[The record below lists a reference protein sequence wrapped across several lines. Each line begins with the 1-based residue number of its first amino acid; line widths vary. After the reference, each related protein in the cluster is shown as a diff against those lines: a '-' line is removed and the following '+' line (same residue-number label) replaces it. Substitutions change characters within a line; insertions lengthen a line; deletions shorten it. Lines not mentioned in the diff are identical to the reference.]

1 MVEPSLTPDA
11 AEEKRAHVR
20 PLAKENLGDIH
31 DTAWEVSAE
40 VDGQKATAAETGN
53 TLEPQVSPVSI
64 VFCLNRNTN
73 PSHKVPTSIDGAE
86 RTESSTDAQ
95 DHESSGLAKLVT
107 DGPKPMSE
115 PRANEPSP
123 LFAHECLTPE
133 HEEAEVYLHV
143 PEETKNGPE
152 EETRILEDCELEM
165 FPTDREHILQRILTT
180 KVSLDEDET
189 SPDGIPSGTSVPP
202 EVLVDSLPS
211 SRQSSPQLGPIAEE
225 DISNTAVLPSLNVSD
240 PVQPDQGPEASRQ
253 VPASSGTTEATGP
266 EDFASS
272 DHSPPREDRGL
283 PVDAL
288 TQVLDPGLATLGP
301 LHSPIEQHPKIP
313 ETEAQY
319 TSPGV
324 DGAADLFLF
333 DSVTP
338 KLHFQTSAASES
350 PGLGRR
356 RSVPGS
362 FEEPEEDVDRVS
374 QVQKKTVENSRS
386 TCGEGEM
393 VIDGSREGSDP
404 VNRPATPSTVGVE
417 LGRKYESLFQVF
429 WRIIIVNCLGAILAR
444 FTWKSGER
452 K

>member
-1 MVEPSLTPDA
+1 M
-11 AEEKRAHVR
+11 
-20 PLAKENLGDIH
+20 
-31 DTAWEVSAE
+31 
-40 VDGQKATAAETGN
+40 
-53 TLEPQVSPVSI
+53 
-64 VFCLNRNTN
+64 
-73 PSHKVPTSIDGAE
+73 
-86 RTESSTDAQ
+86 
-95 DHESSGLAKLVT
+95 AKLVT
-107 DGPKPMSE
+107 DGPTPTSE
-115 PRANEPSP
+115 PRPNEPSP

-133 HEEAEVYLHV
+133 HEEAEVYLHD
-143 PEETKNGPE
+143 PEETKTSPE
-152 EETRILEDCELEM
+152 EETRIIDDCELEM

-189 SPDGIPSGTSVPP
+189 SLDGIPSGTSVPP

-225 DISNTAVLPSLNVSD
+225 DMSNTAVLPPLKFSD
-240 PVQPDQGPEASRQ
+240 PVQSDQGPEASIQ
-253 VPASSGTTEATGP
+253 VPASSEATEATAP
-266 EDFASS
+266 EDSPSS

-288 TQVLDPGLATLGP
+288 TQVLDPSIATLGP
-301 LHSPIEQHPKIP
+301 LHSSIEQHPKMP

-333 DSVTP
+333 DSLTP
-338 KLHFQTSAASES
+338 KLDFQTSAASQS
-350 PGLGRR
+350 PGLSRR

-374 QVQKKTVENSRS
+374 HVQKKTIGNSRS

-404 VNRPATPSTVGVE
+404 VNRPATPSTVGVG
-417 LGRKYESLFQVF
+417 LGRKYENLFQLF

-444 FTWKSGER
+444 FTWKSGE
-452 K
+452 KK